1 VQSYDAVSVQHSALA
16 FFSESPVQA
25 QLSGAL
31 PRPQNSHCSFAIPP
45 AMRALN
51 PSVASR
57 GFGDDAMNCNES
69 PGNGT
74 HNAGVSLSA
83 LVQAASA

>member
-1 VQSYDAVSVQHSALA
+1 
-16 FFSESPVQA
+16 
-25 QLSGAL
+25 
-31 PRPQNSHCSFAIPP
+31 
-45 AMRALN
+45 MRALN

-83 LVQAASA
+83 LVQGCRLPEPDRIGMDMGDACMAAAFVGQR